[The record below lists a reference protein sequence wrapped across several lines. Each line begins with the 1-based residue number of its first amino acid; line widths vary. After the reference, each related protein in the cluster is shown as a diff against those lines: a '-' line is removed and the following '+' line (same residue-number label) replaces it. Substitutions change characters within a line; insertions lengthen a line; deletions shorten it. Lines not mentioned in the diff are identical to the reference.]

1 MPSFDIVSKTDLA
14 EVDNAINSA
23 MREITARYDFKN
35 SQSKI
40 SRESD
45 EIELMAEDQY
55 KIDQVQ
61 QIFRTHLVKRK
72 VSTGA
77 FDFSKIE
84 DAKGGMLRQ
93 KSPIIQGIDKD
104 ISQII
109 NKTIKNSKLK
119 VQVSIRGDELRVSS
133 NKRDLLQKTIEMTKE
148 LDIKQP
154 LQFINF
160 RDWIGINIS

>member
-77 FDFSKIE
+77 FDFSKTE

-93 KSPIIQGIDKD
+93 KSKIIQGIDKE
-104 ISQII
+104 ISQKI
-109 NKTIKNSKLK
+109 NKIIKNSKFK
-119 VQVSIRGDELRVSS
+119 VQFSIRGEELRITGA
-133 NKRDLLQKTIEMTKE
+133 KRDVLQEVIQTIKNLE
-148 LDIKQP
+148 IKQP

-160 RDWIGINIS
+160 RD

>member
-23 MREITARYDFKN
+23 MREITTRYDFKN
-35 SQSKI
+35 SQSNI
-40 SRESD
+40 SRESS

-61 QIFRTHLVKRK
+61 QILRTHLVKRK

-93 KSPIIQGIDKD
+93 KSKIIQGIDRE
-104 ISQII
+104 ISQKI
-109 NKTIKNSKLK
+109 NKLIKNSKFK
-119 VQVSIRGDELRVSS
+119 VQFSIRGEEIRITGA
-133 NKRDLLQKTIEMTKE
+133 KRDVLQEVIQSIKNLE
-148 LDIKQP
+148 IKQP

-160 RDWIGINIS
+160 RD

>member
-93 KSPIIQGIDKD
+93 KSKIIQGIDRE
-104 ISQII
+104 ISQKI
-109 NKTIKNSKLK
+109 NKIIKNSKFK
-119 VQVSIRGDELRVSS
+119 VQFAIRGEELRITGA
-133 NKRDLLQKTIEMTKE
+133 KRDVLQEVILTIKNLE
-148 LDIKQP
+148 IKQP

-160 RDWIGINIS
+160 RD

>member
-93 KSPIIQGIDKD
+93 KSKIIQGIERE
-104 ISQII
+104 ISQKI
-109 NKTIKNSKLK
+109 NKVIKDSKLK
-119 VQVSIRGDELRVSS
+119 LQVAIRGEEIRVSGQ
-133 NKRDLLQKTIEMTKE
+133 KRDKLQDAIQMIKNM
-148 LDIKQP
+148 DIKQP

-160 RDWIGINIS
+160 RD

>member
-23 MREITARYDFKN
+23 MREITTRYDFKN

-93 KSPIIQGIDKD
+93 KSKIIQGIDRE
-104 ISQII
+104 ISQKI
-109 NKTIKNSKLK
+109 NKFIKNSKFK
-119 VQVSIRGDELRVSS
+119 VQFSIRGEELRITGP
-133 NKRDLLQKTIEMTKE
+133 KRDVLQEVIQTIKNLE
-148 LDIKQP
+148 IKQP

-160 RDWIGINIS
+160 RD

>member
-77 FDFSKIE
+77 FAFSKIE

-93 KSPIIQGIDKD
+93 KSKIVQGIDRE
-104 ISQII
+104 ISQKI
-109 NKTIKNSKLK
+109 NKIIKNSKFK
-119 VQVSIRGDELRVSS
+119 VQFSIRGEELRITGA
-133 NKRDLLQKTIEMTKE
+133 KRDVLQEVIQTIKNLE
-148 LDIKQP
+148 IKQP

-160 RDWIGINIS
+160 RD

>member
-23 MREITARYDFKN
+23 MREITTRYDFKN

-45 EIELMAEDQY
+45 EIELMAEEQY

-93 KSPIIQGIDKD
+93 KTKIIQGIDRE
-104 ISQII
+104 ISQKI
-109 NKTIKNSKLK
+109 NKIIKNSKFK
-119 VQVSIRGDELRVSS
+119 VQFSIRGEELRITGA
-133 NKRDLLQKTIEMTKE
+133 KRDVLQDVIQTIKNLE
-148 LDIKQP
+148 IKQP

-160 RDWIGINIS
+160 RD

>member
-14 EVDNAINSA
+14 EVDNALNSA
-23 MREITARYDFKN
+23 MREISTRYDFKN

-40 SRESD
+40 IRESD
-45 EIELMAEDQY
+45 EIELLAEDQY

-77 FDFSKIE
+77 FDFSKVE
-84 DAKGGMLRQ
+84 DARGGMLRQ
-93 KSPIIQGIDKD
+93 KSKIVQGIERE
-104 ISQII
+104 ISQKI
-109 NKTIKNSKLK
+109 NKVIKDSKLK
-119 VQVSIRGDELRVSS
+119 LQVAIRGEEIRVSGQ
-133 NKRDLLQKTIEMTKE
+133 KRDKLQEAIQIIKDM
-148 LDIKQP
+148 DIKQP

-160 RDWIGINIS
+160 RD

>member
-1 MPSFDIVSKTDLA
+1 MPTFDIVSKTDFA
-14 EVDNAINSA
+14 EVDNAINGA
-23 MREITARYDFKN
+23 MREIANRYDFKN

-93 KSPIIQGIDKD
+93 KSKIIQGIDKE
-104 ISQII
+104 ISQKI
-109 NKTIKNSKLK
+109 NKIIKNSKFK
-119 VQVSIRGDELRVSS
+119 VQFSIRGEELRITGA
-133 NKRDLLQKTIEMTKE
+133 KRDVLQEVIQTIKNLE
-148 LDIKQP
+148 IKQP

-160 RDWIGINIS
+160 RD

>member
-23 MREITARYDFKN
+23 MREITTRYDFKN

-84 DAKGGMLRQ
+84 DARGGMLRQ
-93 KSPIIQGIDKD
+93 KSKIIQGIDSE
-104 ISQII
+104 ISQKI
-109 NKTIKNSKLK
+109 NKIIKNSKFK
-119 VQVSIRGDELRVSS
+119 VQFSIRGEELRITGT
-133 NKRDLLQKTIEMTKE
+133 KRDVLQEVIQTIKNLE
-148 LDIKQP
+148 IKQP

-160 RDWIGINIS
+160 RD

>member
-1 MPSFDIVSKTDLA
+1 MGTLSELESGASPEIVGTRDGLKL
-14 EVDNAINSA
+14 
-23 MREITARYDFKN
+23 K
-35 SQSKI
+35 
-40 SRESD
+40 
-45 EIELMAEDQY
+45 IELMAEDQY
-55 KIDQVQ
+55 KIEQVQ

-72 VSTGA
+72 LSSGS
-77 FDFSKIE
+77 FQFSKVE
-84 DAKGGMLRQ
+84 DARGGMLRQ

-119 VQVSIRGDELRVSS
+119 VQVSIRGEELRVTSS
-133 NKRDLLQKTIEMTKE
+133 KRDLLQKTIEMTKE

-160 RDWIGINIS
+160 RD

>member
-23 MREITARYDFKN
+23 MREITTRYDFKN

-77 FDFSKIE
+77 FDFSKIQ

-93 KSPIIQGIDKD
+93 KSKIIQGIDREV
-104 ISQII
+104 SQKI
-109 NKTIKNSKLK
+109 NKIIKNSKFK
-119 VQVSIRGDELRVSS
+119 VQFSIRGEELRITGA
-133 NKRDLLQKTIEMTKE
+133 KRDVLQEVIQTIKNLE
-148 LDIKQP
+148 IKQP

-160 RDWIGINIS
+160 RD

>member
-14 EVDNAINSA
+14 EVDNALNSA
-23 MREITARYDFKN
+23 MREISTRYDFKN

-40 SRESD
+40 IRESD
-45 EIELMAEDQY
+45 EIELLAEDQY

-77 FDFSKIE
+77 FDFSKVE
-84 DAKGGMLRQ
+84 DARGGMLRQ
-93 KSPIIQGIDKD
+93 KSKIVQGIERE
-104 ISQII
+104 ISQKI
-109 NKTIKNSKLK
+109 NKVIKDSKLK
-119 VQVSIRGDELRVSS
+119 LQVAIRGEEIRVSGQ
-133 NKRDLLQKTIEMTKE
+133 KRDKLQEAIQIIKNM
-148 LDIKQP
+148 DIKQP

-160 RDWIGINIS
+160 RD

>member
-23 MREITARYDFKN
+23 MREITTRYDFKN

-93 KSPIIQGIDKD
+93 KSKIVQGIDKE
-104 ISQII
+104 ISQKI
-109 NKTIKNSKLK
+109 NKIIKNSKFK
-119 VQVSIRGDELRVSS
+119 VQFSIRGEELRITGAKKRRTSRS
-133 NKRDLLQKTIEMTKE
+133 NSNHKKLR
-148 LDIKQP
+148 
-154 LQFINF
+154 N
-160 RDWIGINIS
+160 

>member
-55 KIDQVQ
+55 KIEQVQ

-93 KSPIIQGIDKD
+93 KTKIIQGIDRE
-104 ISQII
+104 ISQKI
-109 NKTIKNSKLK
+109 NKIIKNSKFK
-119 VQVSIRGDELRVSS
+119 VQFSIRGEELRITGA
-133 NKRDLLQKTIEMTKE
+133 KRDVLQEEIQTIKNLE
-148 LDIKQP
+148 IKQP

-160 RDWIGINIS
+160 RD

>member
-23 MREITARYDFKN
+23 MREITTRYDFKN

-93 KSPIIQGIDKD
+93 KSKIIQGIDRE
-104 ISQII
+104 ISQTI
-109 NKTIKNSKLK
+109 NKIIKNSKFK
-119 VQVSIRGDELRVSS
+119 VQFSIRGEELRITGA
-133 NKRDLLQKTIEMTKE
+133 KRDVLQELIQTIKNLE
-148 LDIKQP
+148 IKQP

-160 RDWIGINIS
+160 RD

>member
-23 MREITARYDFKN
+23 MREITTRYDFKN

-77 FDFSKIE
+77 FEFSKIE

-93 KSPIIQGIDKD
+93 KSKIVQGIDRE
-104 ISQII
+104 ISQKI
-109 NKTIKNSKLK
+109 NKIIKNSKFK
-119 VQVSIRGDELRVSS
+119 VQFSIRGEELRVTGA
-133 NKRDLLQKTIEMTKE
+133 KRDVLQEVIQTIKNLE
-148 LDIKQP
+148 INQP

-160 RDWIGINIS
+160 RD

>member
-23 MREITARYDFKN
+23 MREITTRYDFKN
-35 SQSKI
+35 SQSNI

-77 FDFSKIE
+77 FAFSKIE

-93 KSPIIQGIDKD
+93 KSKIVQGIDRE
-104 ISQII
+104 ISQKI
-109 NKTIKNSKLK
+109 NKIIKNSKFK
-119 VQVSIRGDELRVSS
+119 VQFSIRGEELRITGA
-133 NKRDLLQKTIEMTKE
+133 KRDVLQEVIQTIKNLE
-148 LDIKQP
+148 IKQP

-160 RDWIGINIS
+160 RD

>member
-14 EVDNAINSA
+14 EVDNALNSA
-23 MREITARYDFKN
+23 MREISTRYDFKN

-40 SRESD
+40 VRESD
-45 EIELMAEDQY
+45 EIELVAEDKY
-55 KIDQVQ
+55 KIEQVQ

-84 DAKGGMLRQ
+84 DARGGMLRQ
-93 KSPIIQGIDKD
+93 KSKIIQGIERE
-104 ISQII
+104 ISQKI
-109 NKTIKNSKLK
+109 NKVIKDSKLK
-119 VQVSIRGDELRVSS
+119 LQVAIRGEEIRVSGQ
-133 NKRDLLQKTIEMTKE
+133 KRDKLQDAIQMIKKM
-148 LDIKQP
+148 DIKQP

-160 RDWIGINIS
+160 RD